1 MKSIIWKIELA
12 AAVLLAVSA
21 LVWGLRPGVWNYG
34 GFYRMAA
41 GEQGRT
47 YTRPGCSTVEV
58 TEDNRLRIQ
67 SPAGQTAEFTLS
79 LAENGSYR
87 AAEMAMDG
95 VVRNV
100 TYNTATGTFMTAGDS
115 WSISTLVQEK
125 AGFSP
130 GLTDNTLYSMAL
142 GNHQTRIAGRPG
154 EFLTAGLFLLLGLVL
169 PLLLKPAIALDKFLL
184 GFSMTTRKSSRPR
197 TWPGASCSCWGWWY
211 LSSAPSGGASF
222 CSDKDRG
229 GRRRPP
235 FLRAAGDVGPYEA
248 PIDRTPVGRGP
259 CLPTVVPADRQALS
273 CPPAG
278 ALPRN
283 RLASS
288 AAGGASAISPPSA
301 TDNLLDMSF
310 RGDPSGRRGNPFSL
324 GLSNA

>member
-58 TEDNRLRIQ
+58 TEDNRLRIR

-125 AGFSP
+125 TGFSP
-130 GLTDNTLYSMAL
+130 GLTITRCTAWPWAITRPASPGGP
-142 GNHQTRIAGRPG
+142 GN
-154 EFLTAGLFLLLGLVL
+154 
-169 PLLLKPAIALDKFLL
+169 
-184 GFSMTTRKSSRPR
+184 FS
-197 TWPGASCSCWGWWY
+197 
-211 LSSAPSGGASF
+211 
-222 CSDKDRG
+222 
-229 GRRRPP
+229 
-235 FLRAAGDVGPYEA
+235 
-248 PIDRTPVGRGP
+248 
-259 CLPTVVPADRQALS
+259 
-273 CPPAG
+273 
-278 ALPRN
+278 
-283 RLASS
+283 
-288 AAGGASAISPPSA
+288 
-301 TDNLLDMSF
+301 
-310 RGDPSGRRGNPFSL
+310 RRGCSYCWAWCSPCC
-324 GLSNA
+324 

>member
-1 MKSIIWKIELA
+1 M
-12 AAVLLAVSA
+12 
-21 LVWGLRPGVWNYG
+21 
-34 GFYRMAA
+34 
-41 GEQGRT
+41 
-47 YTRPGCSTVEV
+47 EV

-67 SPAGQTAEFTLS
+67 SPTGQTAEFTLS

-100 TYNTATGTFMTAGDS
+100 TYNTAAGTFMTAGDS

-184 GFSMTTRKSSRPR
+184 GFFYHNSEK
-197 TWPGASCSCWGWWY
+197 
-211 LSSAPSGGASF
+211 L
-222 CSDKDRG
+222 
-229 GRRRPP
+229 
-235 FLRAAGDVGPYEA
+235 
-248 PIDRTPVGRGP
+248 
-259 CLPTVVPADRQALS
+259 Q
-273 CPPAG
+273 
-278 ALPRN
+278 
-283 RLASS
+283 
-288 AAGGASAISPPSA
+288 A
-301 TDNLLDMSF
+301 TDLARGIMLL
-310 RGDPSGRRGNPFSL
+310 L
-324 GLSNA
+324 GLVVSVIGAIWWCILLFG

>member
-41 GEQGRT
+41 GEQSRT

-100 TYNTATGTFMTAGDS
+100 TEERLRDA
-115 WSISTLVQEK
+115 
-125 AGFSP
+125 
-130 GLTDNTLYSMAL
+130 
-142 GNHQTRIAGRPG
+142 RPDDDT
-154 EFLTAGLFLLLGLVL
+154 EDEPCPEIYQHLFRL
-169 PLLLKPAIALDKFLL
+169 P
-184 GFSMTTRKSSRPR
+184 
-197 TWPGASCSCWGWWY
+197 
-211 LSSAPSGGASF
+211 
-222 CSDKDRG
+222 
-229 GRRRPP
+229 
-235 FLRAAGDVGPYEA
+235 
-248 PIDRTPVGRGP
+248 
-259 CLPTVVPADRQALS
+259 
-273 CPPAG
+273 
-278 ALPRN
+278 
-283 RLASS
+283 
-288 AAGGASAISPPSA
+288 
-301 TDNLLDMSF
+301 
-310 RGDPSGRRGNPFSL
+310 
-324 GLSNA
+324 

>member
-21 LVWGLRPGVWNYG
+21 LVWGLRPGVWNNG
-34 GFYRMAA
+34 GFYRMTA
-41 GEQGRT
+41 GEQSRT

-58 TEDNRLRIQ
+58 TEDNRLRIH
-67 SPAGQTAEFTLS
+67 SPTGQTAEFTLS

-95 VVRNV
+95 VVRNI

-130 GLTDNTLYSMAL
+130 GLTDNALYSMAL
-142 GNHQTRIAGRPG
+142 GNHQTRIAGRSG

-184 GFSMTTRKSSRPR
+184 GFFYDN
-197 TWPGASCSCWGWWY
+197 SCWGWWY

-235 FLRAAGDVGPYEA
+235 FFLRPACPGEIFSP
-248 PIDRTPVGRGP
+248 GRK
-259 CLPTVVPADRQALS
+259 LHW
-273 CPPAG
+273 
-278 ALPRN
+278 
-283 RLASS
+283 
-288 AAGGASAISPPSA
+288 
-301 TDNLLDMSF
+301 
-310 RGDPSGRRGNPFSL
+310 
-324 GLSNA
+324 

>member
-130 GLTDNTLYSMAL
+130 GLTDNTLYSAAR
-142 GNHQTRIAGRPG
+142 GISHGGAVPAAGSGAPSAAEACHRPG
-154 EFLTAGLFLLLGLVL
+154 QIPAGLFYDNSEKLQATDLARGIMLLLGLVVSVIGAIWWCI
-169 PLLLKPAIALDKFLL
+169 LLF
-184 GFSMTTRKSSRPR
+184 G
-197 TWPGASCSCWGWWY
+197 
-211 LSSAPSGGASF
+211 
-222 CSDKDRG
+222 
-229 GRRRPP
+229 
-235 FLRAAGDVGPYEA
+235 
-248 PIDRTPVGRGP
+248 
-259 CLPTVVPADRQALS
+259 
-273 CPPAG
+273 
-278 ALPRN
+278 
-283 RLASS
+283 
-288 AAGGASAISPPSA
+288 
-301 TDNLLDMSF
+301 
-310 RGDPSGRRGNPFSL
+310 
-324 GLSNA
+324 

>member
-34 GFYRMAA
+34 GFYRMTA
-41 GEQGRT
+41 GEQSRT

-67 SPAGQTAEFTLS
+67 SPTGQTAEFTLS

-87 AAEMAMDG
+87 AA
-95 VVRNV
+95 VRNI

-130 GLTDNTLYSMAL
+130 GLTDNALYSMAL
-142 GNHQTRIAGRPG
+142 GNHQTRIAGRSG
-154 EFLTAGLFLLLGLVL
+154 EFLTAGLFLLLGLVLISENLLALAL

-184 GFSMTTRKSSRPR
+184 GFFYDNSEK
-197 TWPGASCSCWGWWY
+197 
-211 LSSAPSGGASF
+211 L
-222 CSDKDRG
+222 
-229 GRRRPP
+229 
-235 FLRAAGDVGPYEA
+235 
-248 PIDRTPVGRGP
+248 
-259 CLPTVVPADRQALS
+259 Q
-273 CPPAG
+273 
-278 ALPRN
+278 
-283 RLASS
+283 
-288 AAGGASAISPPSA
+288 A
-301 TDNLLDMSF
+301 TDLARGIMLL
-310 RGDPSGRRGNPFSL
+310 L
-324 GLSNA
+324 GLVVSVIGAIWWCILLFG

>member
-130 GLTDNTLYSMAL
+130 GLTDNALYSITRRTARPPAL
-142 GNHQTRIAGRPG
+142 TRPASPGGPGN
-154 EFLTAGLFLLLGLVL
+154 
-169 PLLLKPAIALDKFLL
+169 
-184 GFSMTTRKSSRPR
+184 FSRR
-197 TWPGASCSCWGWWY
+197 GCSCCWAW
-211 LSSAPSGGASF
+211 
-222 CSDKDRG
+222 CS
-229 GRRRPP
+229 
-235 FLRAAGDVGPYEA
+235 
-248 PIDRTPVGRGP
+248 P
-259 CLPTVVPADRQALS
+259 C
-273 CPPAG
+273 C
-278 ALPRN
+278 
-283 RLASS
+283 
-288 AAGGASAISPPSA
+288 
-301 TDNLLDMSF
+301 
-310 RGDPSGRRGNPFSL
+310 
-324 GLSNA
+324 

>member
-95 VVRNV
+95 VVRNI

-130 GLTDNTLYSMAL
+130 GLTDNALYSMAL

-184 GFSMTTRKSSRPR
+184 GFFYCRNYFVYFFCTEKAVFTTVRIKSCYSNFRIFYSKFF
-197 TWPGASCSCWGWWY
+197 TSLISY
-211 LSSAPSGGASF
+211 FNNIIYSFFFTSVTSLS
-222 CSDKDRG
+222 
-229 GRRRPP
+229 
-235 FLRAAGDVGPYEA
+235 
-248 PIDRTPVGRGP
+248 
-259 CLPTVVPADRQALS
+259 
-273 CPPAG
+273 
-278 ALPRN
+278 
-283 RLASS
+283 
-288 AAGGASAISPPSA
+288 
-301 TDNLLDMSF
+301 
-310 RGDPSGRRGNPFSL
+310 
-324 GLSNA
+324 

>member
-41 GEQGRT
+41 GEQSRT

-130 GLTDNTLYSMAL
+130 GLTDNALYSMAL
-142 GNHQTRIAGRPG
+142 GNHQTRIAGRSG

-184 GFSMTTRKSSRPR
+184 GFFYDNTEKLQATDL
-197 TWPGASCSCWGWWY
+197 A
-211 LSSAPSGGASF
+211 
-222 CSDKDRG
+222 RG
-229 GRRRPP
+229 HH
-235 FLRAAGDVGPYEA
+235 A
-248 PIDRTPVGRGP
+248 
-259 CLPTVVPADRQALS
+259 
-273 CPPAG
+273 PAG
-278 ALPRN
+278 AGRICHRRHLVVHPFVRIKIGADAGVRPFFAARLPRGN
-283 RLASS
+283 LFP
-288 AAGGASAISPPSA
+288 GAQITLVISPGVCYS
-301 TDNLLDMSF
+301 TNVSVFLK
-310 RGDPSGRRGNPFSL
+310 RIQIGIIRQK
-324 GLSNA
+324 

>member
-21 LVWGLRPGVWNYG
+21 LVWGLRPGVWNNG

-58 TEDNRLRIQ
+58 TEDNRLRIH
-67 SPAGQTAEFTLS
+67 SPTGQTAEFTLS

-95 VVRNV
+95 VVRNI

-130 GLTDNTLYSMAL
+130 GLTDNALYSMAL
-142 GNHQTRIAGRPG
+142 GNHQTRIAGRSG
-154 EFLTAGLFLLLGLVL
+154 EFLTAGLFLLLAIGVAYRQPRKGKLNFFFSVIVTVVVLLSMYLLLGLVL

-184 GFSMTTRKSSRPR
+184 GFFYDNTEK
-197 TWPGASCSCWGWWY
+197 
-211 LSSAPSGGASF
+211 L
-222 CSDKDRG
+222 
-229 GRRRPP
+229 
-235 FLRAAGDVGPYEA
+235 
-248 PIDRTPVGRGP
+248 
-259 CLPTVVPADRQALS
+259 Q
-273 CPPAG
+273 
-278 ALPRN
+278 
-283 RLASS
+283 
-288 AAGGASAISPPSA
+288 A
-301 TDNLLDMSF
+301 TDLARGIMLL
-310 RGDPSGRRGNPFSL
+310 L
-324 GLSNA
+324 GLVVSVIGAIWWCILLFG

>member
-115 WSISTLVQEK
+115 WSISTLVQELYGIETLARVNVLCVDK
-125 AGFSP
+125 TG
-130 GLTDNTLYSMAL
+130 TITENTMSVKK
-142 GNHQTRIAGRPG
+142 
-154 EFLTAGLFLLLGLVL
+154 LV
-169 PLLLKPAIALDKFLL
+169 P
-184 GFSMTTRKSSRPR
+184 TEH
-197 TWPGASCSCWGWWY
+197 Y
-211 LSSAPSGGASF
+211 LS
-222 CSDKDRG
+222 
-229 GRRRPP
+229 
-235 FLRAAGDVGPYEA
+235 L
-248 PIDRTPVGRGP
+248 IH
-259 CLPTVVPADRQALS
+259 
-273 CPPAG
+273 
-278 ALPRN
+278 
-283 RLASS
+283 
-288 AAGGASAISPPSA
+288 I
-301 TDNLLDMSF
+301 
-310 RGDPSGRRGNPFSL
+310 
-324 GLSNA
+324 

>member
-12 AAVLLAVSA
+12 AAVLLAISA

-34 GFYRMAA
+34 GFYRMTA
-41 GEQGRT
+41 GEQGR
-47 YTRPGCSTVEV
+47 
-58 TEDNRLRIQ
+58 
-67 SPAGQTAEFTLS
+67 TAEFTLS

-130 GLTDNTLYSMAL
+130 GLTDNALYSMAL

-184 GFSMTTRKSSRPR
+184 GFFYDNSEK
-197 TWPGASCSCWGWWY
+197 
-211 LSSAPSGGASF
+211 L
-222 CSDKDRG
+222 
-229 GRRRPP
+229 
-235 FLRAAGDVGPYEA
+235 
-248 PIDRTPVGRGP
+248 
-259 CLPTVVPADRQALS
+259 Q
-273 CPPAG
+273 
-278 ALPRN
+278 
-283 RLASS
+283 
-288 AAGGASAISPPSA
+288 A
-301 TDNLLDMSF
+301 TDLARGIMLL
-310 RGDPSGRRGNPFSL
+310 L
-324 GLSNA
+324 GLVVSVIGAIWWCILLFG

>member
-41 GEQGRT
+41 GEQSRT

-58 TEDNRLRIQ
+58 TEDNHLRIQ
-67 SPAGQTAEFTLS
+67 SPRADGGVYPVPGG
-79 LAENGSYR
+79 NGSYR

-100 TYNTATGTFMTAGDS
+100 TYNTATGAFMTAGDS

-130 GLTDNTLYSMAL
+130 GLTDNALYSMAL

-184 GFSMTTRKSSRPR
+184 GFFYDNTEK
-197 TWPGASCSCWGWWY
+197 
-211 LSSAPSGGASF
+211 L
-222 CSDKDRG
+222 
-229 GRRRPP
+229 
-235 FLRAAGDVGPYEA
+235 
-248 PIDRTPVGRGP
+248 
-259 CLPTVVPADRQALS
+259 Q
-273 CPPAG
+273 
-278 ALPRN
+278 
-283 RLASS
+283 
-288 AAGGASAISPPSA
+288 A
-301 TDNLLDMSF
+301 TDLARGIMLL
-310 RGDPSGRRGNPFSL
+310 L
-324 GLSNA
+324 GLVISVIGAIWWCILLFG

>member
-12 AAVLLAVSA
+12 AAVLLAISA

-34 GFYRMAA
+34 GFYRMTA

-58 TEDNRLRIQ
+58 TEDNHLRIQ

-130 GLTDNTLYSMAL
+130 GL
-142 GNHQTRIAGRPG
+142 
-154 EFLTAGLFLLLGLVL
+154 LLLGLVL

-184 GFSMTTRKSSRPR
+184 GFFYDNSEK
-197 TWPGASCSCWGWWY
+197 
-211 LSSAPSGGASF
+211 L
-222 CSDKDRG
+222 
-229 GRRRPP
+229 
-235 FLRAAGDVGPYEA
+235 
-248 PIDRTPVGRGP
+248 
-259 CLPTVVPADRQALS
+259 Q
-273 CPPAG
+273 
-278 ALPRN
+278 
-283 RLASS
+283 
-288 AAGGASAISPPSA
+288 A
-301 TDNLLDMSF
+301 TDLARGIMLL
-310 RGDPSGRRGNPFSL
+310 L
-324 GLSNA
+324 GLVVSVIGAIWWCILLFG

>member
-21 LVWGLRPGVWNYG
+21 LVWGLRPGVWNNG

-41 GEQGRT
+41 GEQSRT

-58 TEDNRLRIQ
+58 TEDNRLRIH
-67 SPAGQTAEFTLS
+67 SPTGQTAEFTLS

-100 TYNTATGTFMTAGDS
+100 TYNTATGAFMTAGDS
-115 WSISTLVQEK
+115 WTISTLVQEK

-130 GLTDNTLYSMAL
+130 GLTDNALYSMAL

-197 TWPGASCSCWGWWY
+197 TWPGASCSCWGWSY
-211 LSSAPSGGASF
+211 LSSVPSGGASF

-235 FLRAAGDVGPYEA
+235 FFCG
-248 PIDRTPVGRGP
+248 
-259 CLPTVVPADRQALS
+259 
-273 CPPAG
+273 PPAPGKSFPRG
-278 ALPRN
+278 ANYTGNFPRSV
-283 RLASS
+283 L
-288 AAGGASAISPPSA
+288 
-301 TDNLLDMSF
+301 
-310 RGDPSGRRGNPFSL
+310 
-324 GLSNA
+324 